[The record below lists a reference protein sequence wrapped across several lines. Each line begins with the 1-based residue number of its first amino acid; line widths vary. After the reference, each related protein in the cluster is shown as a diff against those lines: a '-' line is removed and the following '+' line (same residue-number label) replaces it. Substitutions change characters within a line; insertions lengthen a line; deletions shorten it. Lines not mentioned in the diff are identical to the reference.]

1 MRQSRILR
9 ALAGLLIAGLF
20 VFFAFRGIS
29 FSSLLHD
36 ALRANYLILTIA
48 TLVVLFSHF
57 LRALRWRVI
66 LQEVKGD
73 ISLVDTWGSIMVG
86 YLVNNFIPRLG
97 EIVRAYTTGRM
108 EKISVSSVI
117 GTIVLERL
125 FDMLS
130 AGILFGLALFMYHG
144 DLTASFPF
152 LRIAGIILVAGSII
166 LGGILYTASISEKV
180 QNILLKIVESILPR
194 KIAHK
199 AESIILSFLESFK
212 ILRSGKRLGL
222 IAFYTALIWIAYIY
236 STNRTLRGNDRLTIS
251 QPPLGFRAIS
261 KASISNGCRR
271 VFSCFITLNSGK
283 LPSEPPRRKRRG
295 IVSCPSAFVGHPYID
310 SRQKHAG
317 MTTPQAAGNGSPHQF
332 NSANLAPNLP
342 DLPFN
347 SANFIFWQGNRRFWR
362 GNQAFNSGNLALNLP
377 DLPLTLTNLS
387 FHKTNVSL
395 RALEEPLR

>member
-97 EIVRAYTTGRM
+97 EIVRAYTTGRL

-166 LGGILYTASISEKV
+166 LGGILYIASISEKV

-236 STNRTLRGNDRLTIS
+236 SMYIPFFAFGFGARLHLTLYDAFLLILVTTIAWIIPSPGATGVYHLFVSEALVIISGVPKVEALAYATLTQLFSYVAITIVGAIFAIIFTQRL
-251 QPPLGFRAIS
+251 RV
-261 KASISNGCRR
+261 KSI
-271 VFSCFITLNSGK
+271 GK
-283 LPSEPPRRKRRG
+283 L
-295 IVSCPSAFVGHPYID
+295 VD
-310 SRQKHAG
+310 AG
-317 MTTPQAAGNGSPHQF
+317 
-332 NSANLAPNLP
+332 
-342 DLPFN
+342 
-347 SANFIFWQGNRRFWR
+347 
-362 GNQAFNSGNLALNLP
+362 
-377 DLPLTLTNLS
+377 
-387 FHKTNVSL
+387 
-395 RALEEPLR
+395 EEVAQRDKEKK